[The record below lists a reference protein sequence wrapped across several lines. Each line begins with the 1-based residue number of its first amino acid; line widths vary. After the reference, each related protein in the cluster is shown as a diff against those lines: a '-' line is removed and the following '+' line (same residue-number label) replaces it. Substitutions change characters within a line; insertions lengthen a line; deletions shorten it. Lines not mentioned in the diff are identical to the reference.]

1 MGLGLTP
8 VFFGYLVIGLVQHIR
23 GELFH
28 LVLGDCH
35 PAKRL
40 HGTTGVLGHFS
51 KAFKGFVIPLLKI
64 REIMVDDC
72 SLFAR

>member
-35 PAKRL
+35 PAKRFYVV
-40 HGTTGVLGHFS
+40 TGSVGRFS
-51 KAFKGFVIPLLKI
+51 EAFKRFVIPLLKI